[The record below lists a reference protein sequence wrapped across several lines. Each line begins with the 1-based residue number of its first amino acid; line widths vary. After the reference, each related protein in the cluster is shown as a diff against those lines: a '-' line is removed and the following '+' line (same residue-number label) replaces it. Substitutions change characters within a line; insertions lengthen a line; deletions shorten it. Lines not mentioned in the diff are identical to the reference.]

1 MRGGAQAVTAPDAP
15 EGVDVDKPSAA
26 RIYDWYLGGTQNWA
40 VDREFGRRAEKV
52 WPLIRPMSREN
63 RAFMNRVVRAALDAG
78 IRQFVD
84 LGSGVPTAGNVHE
97 IVRDHLPARVVYV
110 DYEPVA
116 AAHSRVILEGED
128 ATDWAGI
135 VERDI
140 RDPEAIFADEITQEL
155 IDWSQPVCLLM
166 ITVLHFLGPGDR
178 PDELV
183 AAYRDQLAPGSW
195 LAVTHATCRDDA
207 PPARAAE
214 VRRFVDAYQDTSNPA
229 YLRSADEIR
238 PWFGGWPLLE
248 PGMSALPD
256 WRPDEPVTE
265 FAAEVRPFAWGAV
278 AVKP

>member
-1 MRGGAQAVTAPDAP
+1 MTAPDAP
-15 EGVDVDKPSAA
+15 KGVDVDKPSAA

-40 VDREFGRRAEKV
+40 VDREFGRRVEKV

-78 IRQFVD
+78 IRQFLD

-97 IVRDHLPARVVYV
+97 IVRDHLPATVVYV

-116 AAHSRVILEGED
+116 AAHSRVILEDEN
-128 ATDWAGI
+128 ATEWAGI

-140 RDPEAIFADEITQEL
+140 RDPDAIFADEVTETL

-183 AAYRDQLAPGSW
+183 ATYRDRLAPGSW
-195 LAVTHATCRDDA
+195 LAVTHAACRDDA
-207 PPARAAE
+207 PPERAAE
-214 VRRFVDAYQDTSNPA
+214 VRRFVDAYKDTSNPA
-229 YLRSADEIR
+229 YLRSDDEIR

-256 WRPDEPVTE
+256 WRPDEPVSE

>member
-1 MRGGAQAVTAPDAP
+1 MTAPDAP
-15 EGVDVDKPSAA
+15 QGVDVDKPSAA

-40 VDREFGRRAEKV
+40 VDREFGRRVEKL

-97 IVRDHLPARVVYV
+97 IVRDRLPARVVYV

-116 AAHSRVILEGED
+116 AAHSRVILEDED
-128 ATDWAGI
+128 ATEWAGI

-140 RDPEAIFADEITQEL
+140 RDPDAIFADEITQEL

-178 PDELV
+178 PEELV

-207 PPARAAE
+207 PPERAAE
-214 VRRFVDAYQDTSNPA
+214 VRRFVDAYKDTSNPA
-229 YLRSADEIR
+229 YLRSDKEIL
-238 PWFGGWPLLE
+238 PFFGGWPLLE

-256 WRPDEPVTE
+256 WRPDEPVSE
-265 FAAEVRPFAWGAV
+265 FAAEVRPFGWGAV
-278 AVKP
+278 AVKPS

>member
-1 MRGGAQAVTAPDAP
+1 MTAPDAP
-15 EGVDVDKPSAA
+15 RGVDVDKPSAA

-40 VDREFGRRAEKV
+40 VDREFGRRVEKV

-84 LGSGVPTAGNVHE
+84 LGSGVPSAGNVHE
-97 IVRDHLPARVVYV
+97 IVRDHLPATVVYV

-116 AAHSRVILEGED
+116 AAHSRVILEDEN
-128 ATDWAGI
+128 ATEWAGI

-140 RDPEAIFADEITQEL
+140 RDPEAIFADEVTQEL
-155 IDWSQPVCLLM
+155 IDWSHPVCLLM

-183 AAYRDQLAPGSW
+183 ATYRDQLAPGSW
-195 LAVTHATCRDDA
+195 LAVTHGTCRDDA
-207 PPARAAE
+207 PPERAAE
-214 VRRFVDAYQDTSNPA
+214 VRAFVDAYRDTSNPA
-229 YLRSADEIR
+229 YLRSDDEIR
-238 PWFGGWPLLE
+238 PFFGGWPLLE

-256 WRPDEPVTE
+256 WRPDEAVTE
-265 FAAEVRPFAWGAV
+265 FAAEVRPFGWGAV
-278 AVKP
+278 AQKPS